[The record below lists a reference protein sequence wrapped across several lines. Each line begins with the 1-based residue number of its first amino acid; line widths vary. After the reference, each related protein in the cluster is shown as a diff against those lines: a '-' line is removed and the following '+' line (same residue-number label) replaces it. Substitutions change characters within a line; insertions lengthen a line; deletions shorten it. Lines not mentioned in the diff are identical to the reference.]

1 MATPAVDLAP
11 PWARFPTYERYT
23 IGWRMGAGED
33 YLVRWWAFV
42 TTLPA
47 DEASR
52 RAYLR
57 RHPPAPFTWAERV
70 AQVLRPRATDDGDRD
85 GDDDGSDVEAAHAR
99 RIALA
104 ADGLIAEDVAY
115 RTWRATQAELAWPWA
130 WVDTPVAA
138 ARYWTRDLWF
148 WSRHLAERRAA
159 RDVPRV
165 DAPSAWAAIADV
177 ILGAPAGP
185 IDPGAGL
192 ASLARGLAAGRVVAP
207 WQAGLAVDDFSD
219 SYEIGMGYVD
229 AFRLWAG
236 AAFDDAPTLERYLA
250 DAAMPAAWRPWVD
263 AQLGLG

>member
-1 MATPAVDLAP
+1 VATPAVDLAP

-70 AQVLRPRATDDGDRD
+70 AQVLRPRAADDGDGD

-130 WVDTPVAA
+130 WVDTPVY
-138 ARYWTRDLWF
+138 RRDL
-148 WSRHLAERRAA
+148 LRAGNDIA
-159 RDVPRV
+159 GPALIEEHASTTVVQPGDTLRV
-165 DAPSAWAAIADV
+165 DE
-177 ILGAPAGP
+177 LGNLQITIG
-185 IDPGAGL
+185 
-192 ASLARGLAAGRVVAP
+192 
-207 WQAGLAVDDFSD
+207 SD
-219 SYEIGMGYVD
+219 RS
-229 AFRLWAG
+229 
-236 AAFDDAPTLERYLA
+236 
-250 DAAMPAAWRPWVD
+250 
-263 AQLGLG
+263 